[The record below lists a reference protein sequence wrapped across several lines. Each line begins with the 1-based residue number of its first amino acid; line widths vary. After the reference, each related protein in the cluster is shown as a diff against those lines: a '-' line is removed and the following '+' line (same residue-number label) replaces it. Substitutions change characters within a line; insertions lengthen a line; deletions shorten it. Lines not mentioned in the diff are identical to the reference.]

1 MLFDIFIYVK
11 NKTKKRI
18 RQKQNNKDIY
28 QNFDSLVNMLAAS
41 LLNRI
46 MVFKYWRNSSVIS
59 CGFHNVTAI
68 DTTHLICFINIFHH
82 FLKSR
87 QLTKQ

>member
-46 MVFKYWRNSSVIS
+46 MAFKY
-59 CGFHNVTAI
+59 
-68 DTTHLICFINIFHH
+68 
-82 FLKSR
+82 
-87 QLTKQ
+87 